1 MAARD
6 APMHRAHADGAEGE
20 GGGSLEFDTLLH
32 PSVRPEPREPR
43 LHPRVRDAPVAPEA
57 AAPLVREGCG
67 CMAGR
72 PMRPPHPR
80 GDAVQGRG
88 RAALYV
94 LRLEPSHER
103 RRRPHPPIV
112 ELAGVEPNPHRS
124 ATAAAVGGR
133 VGDARHIPQR
143 CRSTGGRI
151 MDLPDVVGGDRHPPQ
166 TAIAAM
172 DDEPKSRTPLRGAA
186 RTTLCPPPRSP
197 PSSGTHRPNPS
208 HPPSRAASPAPPS
221 GNWSRDAPL
230 FTARYRLV

>member
-1 MAARD
+1 MAWGDGRPGRPNAPRAR
-6 APMHRAHADGAEGE
+6 RRGR
-20 GGGSLEFDTLLH
+20 GGGRGAHLIPSSVHRFALSPGSH
-32 PSVRPEPREPR
+32 ASIPASVRPVLPLR
-43 LHPRVRDAPVAPEA
+43 LPPHWCVRGAGAWR
-57 AAPLVREGCG
+57 AAPCVRRTPAAMG
-67 CMAGR
+67 
-72 PMRPPHPR
+72 HR
-80 GDAVQGRG
+80 GKRG
-88 RAALYV
+88 GALYL

-124 ATAAAVGGR
+124 ATGAAVGGR
-133 VGDARHIPQR
+133 VGDALHIVQR

-151 MDLPDVVGGDRHPPQ
+151 TELPDVVGGDRLPDQ

-186 RTTLCPPPRSP
+186 RTTHCPPPRSP
-197 PSSGTHRPNPS
+197 PSSATHRPNPS
-208 HPPSRAASPAPPS
+208 PAPSRAPPS